1 MMISL
6 VIGLRGRGIGTKLGQ
21 ISFERES
28 LFQLPSKNEP
38 LRFSSMGNLS
48 ILLLLQIRRIV
59 TRRDRIPTQNG
70 VEANLLVD
78 LLHPLEVGLGGTLGA
93 EDGVLYDVSGPFS

>member
-1 MMISL
+1 
-6 VIGLRGRGIGTKLGQ
+6 
-21 ISFERES
+21 
-28 LFQLPSKNEP
+28 
-38 LRFSSMGNLS
+38 MGDLS

-59 TRRDRIPTQNG
+59 AVHDRIPTQDG

-93 EDGVLYDVSGPFS
+93 EDDVLYDVSCPLICICVWAQEYLTISSRERRFVSGTKNQMKPAPMKVRSPNRR